1 MSILHLPSLHRVL
14 RTVPQLVLALVCA
27 VVLDA
32 TDARAQL
39 TMTPVNIP
47 GVGSHVDYSTYPQ
60 LRVRFRTTRSGQPV
74 AVTPQ
79 DVFVLEVNRY
89 IRIDSL
95 TNVSAGV
102 YTAHYST
109 SSFGEAETST
119 MYAISNGDVG
129 TIVVPLRGFTAT
141 RGASVILLD
150 STFRRV
156 PYFIDYGD
164 VAVGSEKLI
173 KLNVKSM
180 GSTKDAR
187 GVERNVRIDTIKS
200 LTSNFRVV
208 WKGTYGTKPP
218 PTSIEPGGDY
228 RLDLICTPQTSGA
241 ISDVLTVV
249 YEGGCTFN
257 VMVFA
262 NTPTYKPTPV
272 LRVLSPNGGENLTPC
287 QEIPIRWKGAIP
299 GFYSHVEFSP
309 DNGKTWNFIDST
321 LDSSV
326 VWEVP
331 TTYTSNAR
339 IRVYQKQGASGA
351 RWLRGERSPATNLTF
366 SADGRYLAVSYESG
380 LILEYDVVSGT
391 VLNTYVAEGAV
402 APATKISRL
411 TYIGSSRNLAAVL
424 DRAAPQRDQLQVFNV
439 GSATPTV
446 RADVDMPNVI
456 EVGSSSNGERVIV
469 VGAPSGRVRYYNA
482 TTLTEDQAIT
492 LTAPSSAA
500 TFADGVLTVAQIDGD
515 VVRYETST
523 RAELSR
529 YKTNLARYAGPAPY
543 TVASTSTAGLIAI
556 GGAAN
561 LGPGGAAEP
570 GKGNGPM
577 EQRTLIYDTKQ
588 DALIRVAYR
597 EGLNTVGLTFNVSE
611 TFLTMGFE
619 GQPQIRQYD
628 IVNRQIAGPILGMP
642 GHSNILRDIEY
653 GPDGSTLASCS
664 NDQVDNV
671 LLRRI
676 ISPEEDRSDTT
687 FQIVP
692 LNLEITELSVG
703 RHYIGTTVDTIITA
717 TLCNKGVVPAVFTYG
732 KLIRSEWLSLVDPI
746 VNDTVQPGECLGLRF
761 RAVPL
766 DTGRLVDTL
775 EIEACE
781 ARFRVPFFITSVDRS
796 LTLSGDGT
804 DFGEICVADTGRR
817 TIALVRNDDPI
828 PVVIDGIT
836 MRKGTQTQFRI
847 RGITP
852 GTTLAPGAT
861 QQIELLFTPRR
872 LGNDT
877 DDVVITYA
885 GQVSV
890 TRRIRVYG
898 YGAGADIAISHP
910 TLAFIPEV
918 SERTV
923 TLGNR
928 SANAVTLSAAT
939 LPSGAPFVLLTPL
952 PLTIPPGDSV
962 QLRVQHTGGTI
973 RPGDRMDFAFAPCA
987 SSVGIRLAAYTGSAV
1002 VRAPQVTA
1010 DPRGSVDV
1018 QLRATLG
1025 ENVTYNGIR
1034 PFEGVLMMNP
1044 RLFIAQKIESPAGE
1058 AEIVSQEIV
1067 NDRRMIR
1074 FRINGNFLRDTILT
1088 TLTGAA
1094 GLAEIDTT
1102 ALTFDTAAVGFGSAV
1117 GLRYESG
1124 LLKVVGPDPTRRIIH
1139 PTPSVR
1145 VRVFPNPTVD
1155 RASLELVVDD
1165 QRDAEIRITTTQGD
1179 VVHHERVAIARP
1191 GAHRISLP
1199 VHGLGAGVYTV
1210 IVRSGESTTST
1221 QMVII
1226 R

>member
-1 MSILHLPSLHRVL
+1 MTHVPFHRLSYTLPRVL
-14 RTVPQLVLALVCA
+14 LALVFVALLCSY
-27 VVLDA
+27 DA
-32 TDARAQL
+32 LAQM
-39 TMTPVNIP
+39 TMTPVSIP
-47 GVGSHVDYSTYPQ
+47 GVGSHVDYSNYPQ
-60 LRVRFRTTRSGQPV
+60 LRVRFRATRAGQPV
-74 AVTPQ
+74 TLTSR

-95 TNVSAGV
+95 TQESPGL
-102 YTAHYST
+102 YTARYAT

-129 TIVVPLRGFTAT
+129 SITVLLSGFTAT
-141 RGASVILLD
+141 RGASIVLLD

-164 VAVGSEKLI
+164 VAVGTEKLI

-180 GSTKDAR
+180 GATKDAR
-187 GVERNVRIDTIKS
+187 GVERNVRIDTIKTTS
-200 LTSNFRVV
+200 SNFRVV

-228 RLDLICTPQTSGA
+228 RLDLICSPKATGA
-241 ISDVLTVV
+241 VSDVLTVV
-249 YEGGCTFN
+249 FEGGSTFN

-272 LRVLSPNGGENLTPC
+272 LRVLSPNGGENVTPC

-309 DNGKTWNFIDST
+309 DNGATWNLIDST
-321 LDSSV
+321 ADSSI
-326 VWEVP
+326 VWKVP
-331 TTYTSNAR
+331 TTLTTRAR

-351 RWLRGERSPATNLTF
+351 RWLRGERSPAVNLAF

-380 LILEYDVVSGT
+380 LILEYDVVSGN
-391 VLNTYVAEGAV
+391 VLTTYVAEGAI

-411 TYIGSSRNLAAVL
+411 AYLGTTRNIAAVL
-424 DRAAPQRDQLQVFNV
+424 DRAEPQRDQLQIFNV
-439 GSATPTV
+439 GSATPV
-446 RADVDMPNVI
+446 ARANVEMPNVI
-456 EVGSSSNGERVIV
+456 EVGSTIPGDRVIV
-469 VGAPSGRVRYYNA
+469 VGAPAGRVRYYDA
-482 TTLTEDQAIT
+482 LTLAEDQSIT

-515 VVRYETST
+515 VVRYSTTT
-523 RAELSR
+523 RAEISR
-529 YKTNLARYAGPAPY
+529 YKTDLARFAGPAPY
-543 TVASTSTAGLIAI
+543 TVASTSSAGLIAI
-556 GGAAN
+556 GGEAN
-561 LGPGGAAEP
+561 LGPGGRAQP
-570 GKGNGPM
+570 GKGNSPM

-588 DALIRVAYR
+588 NALIRVAYR
-597 EGLNTVGLTFNVSE
+597 EGLNTVGLTFNQSE
-611 TFLTMGFE
+611 TYLTMGFE

-642 GHSNILRDIEY
+642 GHSNILRDISY

-692 LNLEITELSVG
+692 LDLNITELSVG
-703 RHYIGTTVDTIITA
+703 RHYIGTQVDTVITA
-717 TLCNKGVVPAVFTYG
+717 TLCNTGVVPAVFTYG
-732 KLIRSEWLSLVDPI
+732 ELFRKDWLTLLDPI
-746 VNDTVQPGECLGLRF
+746 VNDTVQPGACLDLRF

-775 EIEACE
+775 EIQACE
-781 ARFRVPFFITSVDRS
+781 ARYRIPFFITSVDRS
-796 LTLSGDGT
+796 LSVSGDGT
-804 DFGEICVADTGRR
+804 DFGNVCVADTGRR

-847 RGITP
+847 RGVTP

-861 QQIELLFTPRR
+861 QQIELLFVPRR
-872 LGNDT
+872 LGSDT
-877 DDVVITYA
+877 DEVVITYA

-890 TRRIRVYG
+890 SRTIRVVG
-898 YGAGADIAISHP
+898 YGAGADIALSHP

-918 SERTV
+918 TERTV

-928 SANAVTLSAAT
+928 SANAVTLNAVS
-939 LPSGAPFVLLTPL
+939 LPSGAPFVVLTPL
-952 PLTIPPGDSV
+952 PLTIPAGDSV
-962 QLRVQHTGGTI
+962 QLRVQYTGGAI
-973 RPGDRMDFAFAPCA
+973 RPNDRMDFAFVPCA

-1002 VRAPQVTA
+1002 VRAPRVTA
-1010 DPRGSVDV
+1010 DPRGSVAL
-1018 QLRATLG
+1018 QIRATLG
-1025 ENVTYNGIR
+1025 ENVVYNGLR
-1034 PFEGVLMMNP
+1034 PFEGVITVNP
-1044 RLFIAQKIESPAGE
+1044 RLFIAQSIESPAGT

-1067 NDRRMIR
+1067 NDRRIIR
-1074 FRINGNFLRDTILT
+1074 FRVNGNYLRDTILA
-1088 TLTGAA
+1088 TLAGPA
-1094 GLAEIDTT
+1094 GLAEVDTSALSFDPT
-1102 ALTFDTAAVGFGSAV
+1102 ASGFGTAVGI
-1117 GLRYESG
+1117 RYESG
-1124 LLKVVGPDPTRRIIH
+1124 KLTIVGPDPTRRILH
-1139 PTPSVR
+1139 PAPFVR
-1145 VRVFPNPTVD
+1145 VRVIPNPTVD
-1155 RASLELVVDD
+1155 RASLELVSDD
-1165 QRDAEIRITTTQGD
+1165 QHELDVIITTTQGD
-1179 VVHHERVAIARP
+1179 VVHHEHIAIP
-1191 GAHRISLP
+1191 HSGTHELPLP
-1199 VHGLGAGVYTV
+1199 VRGLSAGVYAV
-1210 IVRSGESTTST
+1210 RVRSGESTTST

>member
-1 MSILHLPSLHRVL
+1 MPLQKSIIVHSVIRSIPRILVVL
-14 RTVPQLVLALVCA
+14 LCIALVGGI
-27 VVLDA
+27 DA
-32 TDARAQL
+32 TAQM

-47 GVGSHVDYSTYPQ
+47 GVGSHVDYATYPQ
-60 LRVRFRTTRSGQPV
+60 LRVRFRATRAGQPV
-74 AVTPQ
+74 TLTTR

-95 TNVSAGV
+95 TQESPGV
-102 YTAHYST
+102 YTARYST
-109 SSFGEAETST
+109 SSYAEASTSS

-129 TIVVPLRGFTAT
+129 TITVPLSGFTAT

-156 PYFIDYGD
+156 PFFIDYGD
-164 VAVGSEKLI
+164 VAVGTEKLI

-187 GVERNVRIDTIKS
+187 GVERNVRIDTIKTLS
-200 LTSNFRVV
+200 SNFRVV

-218 PTSIEPGGDY
+218 PTTIEPGGDY
-228 RLDLICTPQTSGA
+228 RLDLICTPKTSGA

-249 YEGGCTFN
+249 YEGGSTFN

-272 LRVLSPNGGENLTPC
+272 LRVLSPNGGENFTPC
-287 QEIPIRWKGAIP
+287 QQVPIRWKGAIP
-299 GFYSHVEFSP
+299 GFYAHVEFSP
-309 DNGKTWNFIDST
+309 DNGKSWNLIDST
-321 LDSSV
+321 TDSSI
-326 VWEVP
+326 VWTVP
-331 TTYTSNAR
+331 NTYTSNAR

-380 LILEYDVVSGT
+380 LILEYDVVSGA
-391 VLNTYVAEGAV
+391 VVNTFVAEGAV
-402 APATKISRL
+402 APVTRISRL
-411 TYIGSSRNLAAVL
+411 TYIGSTRNIAAVL
-424 DRAAPQRDQLQVFNV
+424 NREAPQRDQVQIFTAG
-439 GSATPTV
+439 GSTPSA

-456 EVGSSSNGERVIV
+456 EIGSSTTGDRVIV
-469 VGAPSGRVRYYNA
+469 VGAPAGRVRFYDA
-482 TTLTEDQAIT
+482 TTLTEDQPIV

-515 VVRYETST
+515 VVRYGTTT

-529 YKTNLARYAGPAPY
+529 YRTDLARFAGPAPY
-543 TVASTSTAGLIAI
+543 TVASTSTAGLVAI

-561 LGPGGAAEP
+561 LGPGGSADP
-570 GKGNGPM
+570 GKGNSPM

-588 DALIRVAYR
+588 NALIRVAYR
-597 EGLNTVGLTFNVSE
+597 EGLNTVGLTFNQSE
-611 TFLTMGFE
+611 TYLTMGFE

-642 GHSNILRDIEY
+642 GHSNVLRDIEY

-687 FQIVP
+687 FQIVA
-692 LNLEITELSVG
+692 LDMQIREISVG
-703 RHYIGTTVDTIITA
+703 RHYIGTRVDTVITA
-717 TLCNKGVVPAVFTYG
+717 TICNNGVVPAVFTYG
-732 KLIRSEWLSLVDPI
+732 TLLRNNWLTLVDPI
-746 VNDTVQPGECLGLRF
+746 ENDTVLPGACLGLRF

-775 EIEACE
+775 EIQACE
-781 ARFRVPFFITSVDRS
+781 ARFRIPFVITSVDRS
-796 LTLSGDGT
+796 LALSGDGT
-804 DFGEICVADTGRR
+804 DFGEVCVADTGRR
-817 TIALVRNDDPI
+817 TIAIVRNDDPI

-885 GQVSV
+885 GQTSV
-890 TRRIRVYG
+890 TRRIRVFG

-910 TLAFIPEV
+910 TLAFVPEV
-918 SERTV
+918 TERTV

-928 SANAVTLSAAT
+928 SANAVTLNAAS
-939 LPSGAPFVLLTPL
+939 LPVGAPFVLLTPL
-952 PLTIPPGDSV
+952 PITIPSGDSI
-962 QLRVQHTGGTI
+962 QLRIQYTGGAI
-973 RPGDRMDFAFAPCA
+973 RPNDRMDFAFVPCA

-1002 VRAPQVTA
+1002 VSAPRVSA
-1010 DPRGSVDV
+1010 DPRGSVAIE
-1018 QLRATLG
+1018 LRASLG
-1025 ENVTYNGIR
+1025 ENVVYNGLR
-1034 PFEGVLMMNP
+1034 PFEGVLTVHP
-1044 RLFIAQKIESPAGE
+1044 RLFLAQSITSPAGS
-1058 AEIVSQEIV
+1058 ADIISQEIV
-1067 NDRRMIR
+1067 NDVRLIR
-1074 FRINGNFLRDTILT
+1074 FRITGNFLRDTVLA
-1088 TLTGAA
+1088 TLTGPA
-1094 GLAEIDTT
+1094 GLAEVDSSVLAFDTT
-1102 ALTFDTAAVGFGSAV
+1102 AAGFGAAV
-1117 GLRYESG
+1117 GLRYTSG
-1124 LLKVVGPDPTRRIIH
+1124 LLTIDNPDPTRRVLH
-1139 PTPSVR
+1139 PAPFVR
-1145 VRVFPNPTVD
+1145 ARVMPTPTVD
-1155 RASLELVVDD
+1155 HATLELV
-1165 QRDAEIRITTTQGD
+1165 AEQDLDLDVTMTTTHGD
-1179 VVHHERVAIARP
+1179 VVLRERVAIP
-1191 GAHRISLP
+1191 GAGTHHMSLTTTN
-1199 VHGLGAGVYTV
+1199 LGAGIYTVHLRSGTRMTTTRMV
-1210 IVRSGESTTST
+1210 IVR
-1221 QMVII
+1221 
-1226 R
+1226 